1 MALTKTSFLNL
12 ATLFEGGLIA
22 LAYLIGSLVSIDP
35 LTNLLLSLSGAALG
49 LLGALPLYGVF
60 SLSYNGSHMRDI
72 RTFLVKGLGPI
83 LAVCHGGELL
93 YLALLAGVAEEIL
106 FRGCLQPW
114 FEHNWG
120 WWAGLLLS
128 NVIFAVL
135 HWVSPLY
142 GLLAGLS
149 GVYLGLSLDAGNEK
163 NLLTPILIHT
173 TYDFLAFVVI
183 AQTYQ
188 HETSMHGRS
197 SGSINPNDDSVA

>member
-1 MALTKTSFLNL
+1 MAITKTRFLSL
-12 ATLFEGGLIA
+12 ATLSEGGLIA
-22 LAYLIGSLVSIDP
+22 LAYLIGSQVSIDP
-35 LTNLLLSLSGAALG
+35 LTNLLISLSGAALG

-60 SLSYNGSHMRDI
+60 SISYSGSHMREI
-72 RTFLVKGLGPI
+72 RTFLVKGLGPV

-128 NVIFAVL
+128 NIVFALV

-149 GVYLGLSLDAGNEK
+149 GVYLGLSLDAGNERI
-163 NLLTPILIHT
+163 LLTPILIHA
-173 TYDFLAFVVI
+173 TYDFLAFVFI

-188 HETSMHGRS
+188 HETSTHGQL
-197 SGSINPNDDSVA
+197 SGNIYPDDDSVA